1 MNLAPTEKRNIVVNL
16 IGYGKPDSNLWIMG
30 YEESIKGKFTKD
42 TPDDIFLK
50 YEKGYTSEITS
61 DYLKKTAGTYKGYY
75 KLISNAFPE
84 NINGS
89 NFFIT
94 NLLPFGK
101 KDSNTE
107 LSPEECKIFE
117 CNNYEELLKLT
128 THERCQSLVEFFEK
142 YKWRDKYIIFCIGSS
157 DNKKDYLYNFLSK
170 LYKVDKNELLKNIF
184 IQNDSAIYLLHDN
197 EYKKFITYQASYQ
210 KPRKDIAFDRIKAL
224 RR

>member
-1 MNLAPTEKRNIVVNL
+1 MNLIPPEKRNIVVNL

-42 TPDDIFLK
+42 TTDDIFLK

-61 DYLKKTAGTYKGYY
+61 DVLKNTAGTYKAYY
-75 KLISNAFPE
+75 NFISNAFPE
-84 NINGS
+84 NINDS

-101 KDSNTE
+101 RNSKTE
-107 LSPEECKIFE
+107 LSPEECKIFGY
-117 CNNYEELLKLT
+117 NNNQELIESIIAK
-128 THERCQSLVEFFEK
+128 RYQSLVEFFEK

-157 DNKKDYLYNFLSK
+157 NDKKDYLYHFLSI
-170 LYKVDKNELLKNIF
+170 LYNVDKNELLKNIF
-184 IQNDSAIYLLHDN
+184 IQNDSAFYLLHDN
-197 EYKKFITYQASYQ
+197 EYKKFITYQASYYRRIY
-210 KPRKDIAFDRIKAL
+210 KAFDRIKAL